1 MVVKITIQAFTF
13 AVTGTFIPNQI
24 ITIAVDPIPT
34 IVGPMFV
41 VVETSKVDP
50 VAAPLVVEAIVSTQV
65 LNVAAMASCTV
76 HHLVI
81 IAVVPSCIGLL
92 HMFAATTTS

>member
-1 MVVKITIQAFTF
+1 MVVKITIQASTF
-13 AVTGTFIPNQI
+13 AATGTFTPNQI
-24 ITIAVDPIPT
+24 ITIAADLMLTLVD
-34 IVGPMFV
+34 PMFV

-50 VAAPLVVEAIVSTQV
+50 VAAPLVVEAIVTDTV
-65 LNVAAMASCTV
+65 LNFAAMASCAV
-76 HHLVI
+76 VHLVI